1 MLLLAVLATTLSGC
15 VTPVAVNC
23 PTCAVV
29 DGAHPTLP
37 RVKPGTERLFVI
49 VPGALGY
56 GWEWNPAVEL
66 LRKTPHVDF
75 VVFWW
80 DPWRSF
86 RRAAD
91 QLGVVVAGALHELP
105 PSVREIVIVAHSA
118 AGMFAALGAATWHVP
133 PGRHI
138 TLATIGAPFAGMMGP
153 PGSLDDPWYSP
164 VLMGVMGTFRD
175 YPTPAPGIDVL
186 EFVTTYPE
194 DPVMQSRYGHA
205 VAPPEIGPPG
215 RTRILL
221 PHADHNKVVA
231 AVVERLLKRRR

>member
-1 MLLLAVLATTLSGC
+1 
-15 VTPVAVNC
+15 VAVNC

-37 RVKPGTERLFVI
+37 RVRPGTERVFVI

-56 GWEWNPAVEL
+56 GWEWNPAVAL
-66 LRKTPHVDF
+66 LRKAAHVEF

-86 RRAAD
+86 RRAAE
-91 QLGVVVAGALHELP
+91 QLSDLVTGALYDLP

-118 AGMFAALGAATWHVP
+118 AGMFAALSAARWRVP
-133 PGRHI
+133 PSRRV

-153 PGSLDDPWYSP
+153 PGALDDPWYSP

-175 YPTPAPGIDVL
+175 YPSPAPRVEVI

-194 DPVMQSRYGHA
+194 DPVMQPRYGHV
-205 VAPPEIGPPG
+205 VAPPEVGPPG
-215 RTRILL
+215 RLRVLL

-231 AVVERLLKRRR
+231 GVVERLLARARR